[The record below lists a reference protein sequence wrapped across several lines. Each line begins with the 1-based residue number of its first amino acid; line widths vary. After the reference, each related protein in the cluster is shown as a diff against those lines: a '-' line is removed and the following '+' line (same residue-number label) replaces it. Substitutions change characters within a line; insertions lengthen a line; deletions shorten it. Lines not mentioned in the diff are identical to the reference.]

1 MLVLRTST
9 PSLLPTPMELLFLL
23 MSLLWLLPVLT
34 TLLLGV
40 DKLLLLLLPL
50 PLLLLPLLPLPL
62 PPLSL
67 LPLVTMGMLLVM
79 ELVAWW
85 DTPTELWSLWMSLLL
100 LLPVLATLLP
110 REEFIKNRKARTMIV
125 ICAISSHCNQC
136 EFCSNYQK
144 IYKAE

>member
-1 MLVLRTST
+1 MLVPRTST

-40 DKLLLLLLPL
+40 DKLLLL
-50 PLLLLPLLPLPL
+50 LLLLPLLPLPL

-110 REEFIKNRKARTMIV
+110 REEFIKNRKARTMVV
-125 ICAISSHCNQC
+125 ICAILSHCNQC

-144 IYKAE
+144 IYKADE

>member
-40 DKLLLLLLPL
+40 DKLLQLLLP
-50 PLLLLPLLPLPL
+50 LPLLPLPL

-67 LPLVTMGMLLVM
+67 LPLVTTGMPLVM

-125 ICAISSHCNQC
+125 ICAILSHCNQC

-144 IYKAE
+144 IYKADEQ

>member
-50 PLLLLPLLPLPL
+50 PLL
-62 PPLSL
+62 PLSS
-67 LPLVTMGMLLVM
+67 LPLVTTGMLLVM

-85 DTPTELWSLWMSLLL
+85 DTPMELWSLWMSLLL

-110 REEFIKNRKARTMIV
+110 REELIEKRKARTTIV
-125 ICAISSHCNQC
+125 ICAILSHCNQC
-136 EFCSNYQK
+136 EFCSNYQ
-144 IYKAE
+144 

>member
-1 MLVLRTST
+1 
-9 PSLLPTPMELLFLL
+9 MELLFLL

-50 PLLLLPLLPLPL
+50 PLLPLPL

-67 LPLVTMGMLLVM
+67 PPLVTTGMLLVM

-125 ICAISSHCNQC
+125 ICTI
-136 EFCSNYQK
+136 
-144 IYKAE
+144 

>member
-23 MSLLWLLPVLT
+23 MNLLWLLPVPT

-50 PLLLLPLLPLPL
+50 PLLPLPL

-67 LPLVTMGMLLVM
+67 LPLVTTGMLLVM

-125 ICAISSHCNQC
+125 ICAILSHCNQC

-144 IYKAE
+144 IYKADE

>member
-50 PLLLLPLLPLPL
+50 P
-62 PPLSL
+62 PLSL
-67 LPLVTMGMLLVM
+67 LPLATTGMLLVM

-85 DTPTELWSLWMSLLL
+85 DTLTELWSLWMSLLL
-100 LLPVLATLLP
+100 QLPVLATLLP

-125 ICAISSHCNQC
+125 ICAILSHCNQC

-144 IYKAE
+144 IYKSDE

>member
-9 PSLLPTPMELLFLL
+9 PSLLLTPMERLFLL

-67 LPLVTMGMLLVM
+67 LLLVT

-125 ICAISSHCNQC
+125 ICAILSHCNQC

-144 IYKAE
+144 IYKADE

>member
-1 MLVLRTST
+1 MLVLRTSA

-50 PLLLLPLLPLPL
+50 
-62 PPLSL
+62 
-67 LPLVTMGMLLVM
+67 VTTGMLLVM

-125 ICAISSHCNQC
+125 ICAILSHCNQC

-144 IYKAE
+144 IYKAEE

>member
-50 PLLLLPLLPLPL
+50 PLLLLPL

-67 LPLVTMGMLLVM
+67 PPLVTMGMLLVM

-125 ICAISSHCNQC
+125 ICAILSHCNQC

-144 IYKAE
+144 IYKSDE

>member
-40 DKLLLLLLPL
+40 DKLLQLLLPL
-50 PLLLLPLLPLPL
+50 PLLPLPLLPL
-62 PPLSL
+62 
-67 LPLVTMGMLLVM
+67 VTTGMLLVM

-125 ICAISSHCNQC
+125 ICAILSHCNQC
-136 EFCSNYQK
+136 EFCSNYQE
-144 IYKAE
+144 IYKADEQ

>member
-40 DKLLLLLLPL
+40 DKLLL
-50 PLLLLPLLPLPL
+50 
-62 PPLSL
+62 SL
-67 LPLVTMGMLLVM
+67 LPLATTGMLLVM

-85 DTPTELWSLWMSLLL
+85 DTLTELWSLWMSLLL

-125 ICAISSHCNQC
+125 ICAILSHCNQC

-144 IYKAE
+144 IYKADE

>member
-50 PLLLLPLLPLPL
+50 PLLLLPLP
-62 PPLSL
+62 
-67 LPLVTMGMLLVM
+67 PLVTTGMLLVM

-110 REEFIKNRKARTMIV
+110 REEFIKNRKARTKIV
-125 ICAISSHCNQC
+125 ICAILSHCNQC
-136 EFCSNYQK
+136 EFCSIYQK
-144 IYKAE
+144 IYKSDE

>member
-50 PLLLLPLLPLPL
+50 A
-62 PPLSL
+62 
-67 LPLVTMGMLLVM
+67 TTGMLLVM

-85 DTPTELWSLWMSLLL
+85 DTLTELWSLWMSLLL

-110 REEFIKNRKARTMIV
+110 REEFIKNRKARTKIV
-125 ICAISSHCNQC
+125 ICAILSHCNQC
-136 EFCSNYQK
+136 EFCSIYQK
-144 IYKAE
+144 IYKSDE